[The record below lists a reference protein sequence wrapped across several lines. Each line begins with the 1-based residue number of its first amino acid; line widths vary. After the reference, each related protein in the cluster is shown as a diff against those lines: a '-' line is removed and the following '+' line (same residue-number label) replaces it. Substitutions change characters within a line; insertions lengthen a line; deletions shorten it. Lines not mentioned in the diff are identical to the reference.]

1 MDICQISEEMME
13 QVEKQISMIEERLQ
27 VRFTDERLK
36 ELPLIMCLTIIRTQK
51 EEFFENFQRHF
62 NILPAPKNIQLCLN
76 LQKNM
81 GSPGRLRNCF

>member
-36 ELPLIMCLTIIRTQK
+36 RTSFDHVFDHYQNTEGKDSSGELPET
-51 EEFFENFQRHF
+51 FQHIAGTKS
-62 NILPAPKNIQLCLN
+62 IL
-76 LQKNM
+76 
-81 GSPGRLRNCF
+81 

>member
-36 ELPLIMCLTIIRTQK
+36 ELPLIMCLIIIRTQK
-51 EEFFENFQRHF
+51 GRILQELPG
-62 NILPAPKNIQLCLN
+62 NISTYCRYKRIFCYA
-76 LQKNM
+76 
-81 GSPGRLRNCF
+81 

>member
-36 ELPLIMCLTIIRTQK
+36 ELPLIMCFIIIRTQK
-51 EEFFENFQRHF
+51 GRILRELPETFQHIAGTKS
-62 NILPAPKNIQLCLN
+62 IL
-76 LQKNM
+76 
-81 GSPGRLRNCF
+81 